1 MCSLQYGQD
10 SLLRSPHNMC
20 RGEAMT
26 DSTILILLYVDVVLT
41 ICFYLYLLRIKKRI
55 GFQLGMNISMVMG
68 GMTAL
73 LSGVLLILQFPFHF
87 TLITIISTLVG
98 LTAGALFGLLFDYQT
113 FVTGLT
119 NGLIIGLM
127 SPMIG
132 TVIELPNM
140 FVWYIHGFFVFSFLT
155 IFSSIKGS

>member
-1 MCSLQYGQD
+1 
-10 SLLRSPHNMC
+10 
-20 RGEAMT
+20 MT
-26 DSTILILLYVDVVLT
+26 DNTIFLLMYVDVVLV
-41 ICFYLYLLRIKKRI
+41 ICFYLHLFRIKKRI
-55 GFQLGMNISMVMG
+55 GFQLGMNISIVMG

-87 TLITIISTLVG
+87 TLITITSTLVG
-98 LTAGALFGLLFDYQT
+98 LTAGALYGLLFDYQT

-132 TVIELPNM
+132 TVIEMPTM
-140 FVWYIHGFFVFSFLT
+140 FVWYIHGFFAFSLLT
-155 IFSSIKGS
+155 IFSSIKRS